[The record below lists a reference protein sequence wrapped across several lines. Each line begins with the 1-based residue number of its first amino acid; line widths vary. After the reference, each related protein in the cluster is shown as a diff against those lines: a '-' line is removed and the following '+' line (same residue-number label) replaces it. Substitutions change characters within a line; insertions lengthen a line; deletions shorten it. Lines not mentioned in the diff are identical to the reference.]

1 MQVFIMSDLVVPLLI
16 ANFILLFIAYIIT
29 QIALRNLNLRI
40 NNLSHN
46 QQSTVFGVS
55 HVWGSVKELREFLE
69 EFCKEE
75 SKEDEEDGED

>member
-1 MQVFIMSDLVVPLLI
+1 MEDLIVPLLF

-29 QIALRNLNLRI
+29 QIALRNLNFRI
-40 NNLSHN
+40 NSLSHN

-69 EFCKEE
+69 EFCKGQ
-75 SKEDEEDGED
+75 DEEDDEDE